1 MNPNQPPGWGPPPG
15 PPGQGG
21 AFGAPQQGGFGAPQQ
36 QGAFGAQPQ
45 GAAAQ
50 PQGAFGAPQQQG
62 AFGQPPPQQGAFGV
76 APQQGAFGVAPQQ
89 GAFGSA
95 AGFGAAPGAFGSQP
109 GGAMMPPRKVGLFE
123 AMPCPQC
130 GAGMRSSAGHGATAG
145 RMVGGLVGWMI
156 ISAIASQYY
165 CPTHG
170 EVPKSAL
177 PPEHQS
183 LVTMRRLM
191 MVGGAGALFVFAV
204 GLMCVVSALRY

>member
-36 QGAFGAQPQ
+36 QGGFG
-45 GAAAQ
+45 AQ
-50 PQGAFGAPQQQG
+50 PQGAFGAPQQPGAFGAQPQG
-62 AFGQPPPQQGAFGV
+62 AFGQPTPQQGAFG
-76 APQQGAFGVAPQQ
+76 AAPQQ

-109 GGAMMPPRKVGLFE
+109 GGAMMAPRKVGLFE
-123 AMPCPQC
+123 AMPCPHC

-183 LVTMRRLM
+183 LVTTRRLM

>member
-1 MNPNQPPGWGPPPG
+1 MGPPPG

-21 AFGAPQQGGFGAPQQ
+21 AFGAPQQGAFGAPQQ
-36 QGAFGAQPQ
+36 QGAFGAPQ
-45 GAAAQ
+45 QQGGFGAQ
-50 PQGAFGAPQQQG
+50 PQGAFGAPQQPGAFGAQAQG
-62 AFGQPPPQQGAFGV
+62 AFGQPPPQHGAFG
-76 APQQGAFGVAPQQ
+76 AAPQQ

-109 GGAMMPPRKVGLFE
+109 GGAVMAPRKVGLFE
-123 AMPCPQC
+123 AMPCPHC
-130 GAGMRSSAGHGATAG
+130 GTSMRSSAGHGATAG
-145 RMVGGLVGWMI
+145 RMIGGLVGWMI